1 MSDEKNPYQTP
12 FAGLK
17 VVDLSG
23 GIAGPYCGVM
33 LAQYGADV
41 IKIEAPRGDWSRLL
55 GRAYSGHTAYS
66 VIGAL
71 GKRDV
76 AIDLKTA
83 EGKEILWR
91 LLRGADVFIEG
102 FPPGAIQRLG
112 FDYEAVSAREPK
124 IIYLSMSGYGQTGPL
139 AARRAMDPI
148 LQAYIGITDENRGQ
162 FDNHPHRFELSAIDM
177 FAGMSAFQAVSTS
190 LFVREREGKGRYLD
204 FSLLHAAAMMSA
216 TRMIGSYFDGFEGR
230 STNVGGVYHTADGQ
244 FNLTTVRHDEW
255 PDICHAIGHPELLT
269 DPRFDDLEKRKAR
282 RDELIEVLRPMFKE
296 HPSAWHVERLS
307 ARGIM
312 CSEVNTYSDFLKEE
326 HVTQSGIMSWLE
338 MPGFPRQVPVANF
351 PGLPPLKSGTRRGY
365 APLCGEHTAQ
375 VLGELGYSEREIAGF
390 HDRKVVGSP
399 PSN

>member
-1 MSDEKNPYQTP
+1 MSDELSSYQTP
-12 FAGLK
+12 FKGMK

-33 LAQYGADV
+33 LGQYGADV
-41 IKIEAPRGDWSRLL
+41 IKVEAPRGDWSRLL
-55 GRAYSGHTAYS
+55 GRSYSGHTAYS
-66 VIGAL
+66 VVGSL
-71 GKRDV
+71 GKRNA

-91 LLRGADVFIEG
+91 LLRGADVFLEG
-102 FPPGAIQRLG
+102 FPPGAIKRLG
-112 FDYEAVSAREPK
+112 FDYEAVRAREPK

-148 LQAYIGITDENRGQ
+148 LQAYIGITNENRGQ

-204 FSLLHAAAMMSA
+204 YSLLHAAAMMSA
-216 TRMIGSYFDGFEGR
+216 TRMIASYFDGFIGR
-230 STNVGGVYHTADGQ
+230 STNVGGVYDTADGQ
-244 FNLTTVRHDEW
+244 FNLTTVRHEEW
-255 PDICHAIGHPELLT
+255 EDICHSIEHPELLT
-269 DPRFDDLEKRKAR
+269 DPRFDELEKRKAG
-282 RDELIEVLRPMFKE
+282 RDELIEALRPMFRE
-296 HPSAWHVERLS
+296 HTTAALVNRLT

-326 HVTQSGIMSWLE
+326 HVTQSGIMSWLN

-351 PGLPPLKSGTRRGY
+351 PGLPPLESGTRRGY
-365 APLCGEHTAQ
+365 APLCGEHTTQ
-375 VLGELGYSEREIAGF
+375 VLGELGYSEQEIAGLL
-390 HDRKVVGSP
+390 DRQVVASALK
-399 PSN
+399 